1 MDEWP
6 VGALRLLSEA
16 PAYRS
21 RGVSFFLP
29 DSEMTAAIAN
39 DRGGSSGFQVV
50 AERPVGIGMPK
61 GLELVRD
68 ADLMAEVSD
77 AASGGWEGVV
87 PCGQHWSLVAS
98 EEGMTDRAF
107 ELAVSQ
113 FMDTFCVHQN
123 PNPEAKAKMKKV
135 YRSDSGGPADRLT
148 LAAVMA
154 LESLARDEAAD
165 PNTRLFADLYALHI
179 LACDPE
185 FADVVR
191 SAPISLAVADALE
204 RWKVVDPWTFMDV
217 SMAHDMLA
225 VAGYPFK
232 LPDYDPLWLKK
243 VGSKNHTPT
252 QMSIAS
258 PPDSPSS
265 SAFSRASTVAL

>member
-1 MDEWP
+1 MAEWP
-6 VGALRLLSEA
+6 VGALRLISEA
-16 PAYRS
+16 PANRS

-39 DRGGSSGFQVV
+39 DRVGSSGFRVV

-77 AASGGWEGVV
+77 AASGSWEGVV

-98 EEGMTDRAF
+98 EEGMTEQARG
-107 ELAVSQ
+107 LAISQ
-113 FMDTFCVHQN
+113 FMDTFCVQQAT
-123 PNPEAKAKMKKV
+123 AKTSAEAKMKKV

-165 PNTRLFADLYALHI
+165 PNTRLFADLYALHLI
-179 LACDPE
+179 TTDPE

-225 VAGYPFK
+225 PAGYPFK
-232 LPDYDPLWLKK
+232 LPDYDPFWKSIHFKK
-243 VGSKNHTPT
+243 VESNNN
-252 QMSIAS
+252 
-258 PPDSPSS
+258 
-265 SAFSRASTVAL
+265 F